1 MTIGVGFLCSDGIV
15 LCADRQIT
23 GQGYKFQ
30 QAKIFSIQRQDYTF
44 VFTYAG
50 DPDAARM
57 MFEKTR
63 DAMRHVTIDRESA
76 KDAIKRTLEKIF
88 ANKATKGLQTLIG
101 MRTKE
106 EHFLIKTK
114 EKKVVEGVAAEYIGA
129 GDSSALRYLCDF
141 LLDQQMSVSEALVL
155 GSYIVSV
162 AGRYVE
168 YCGEDSNHATLYAQ
182 GGLVRG
188 SGGPWLSYNKERF
201 VRCEEEMGKGL
212 RALLFSGATAQIE
225 VKPSTSRKSKPRL

>member
-1 MTIGVGFLCSDGIV
+1 MTIGVGFLCSDGV
-15 LCADRQIT
+15 VMCADRQIT

-30 QAKIFSIQRQDYTF
+30 QSKIFSIQRQDYSF
-44 VFTYAG
+44 IFSYAG

-63 DAMRHVTIDRESA
+63 NAMRQVAVNDRESA
-76 KDAIKRTLEKIF
+76 KDTIKRTLEKVF
-88 ANKATKGLQTLIG
+88 GDKQTKGLQTLIG
-101 MRTKE
+101 IRTKE

-114 EKKVVEGVAAEYIGA
+114 EKKVVEGVAEYIGA

-141 LLDQQMSVSEALVL
+141 LLDQQMSVVEALVL

-168 YCGEDSNHATLYAQ
+168 YCGEDSNHATLYA
-182 GGLVRG
+182 GGALARG
-188 SGGPWLSYNKERF
+188 SGGPWFTYNKERF
-201 VRCEEEMGKGL
+201 VRCEQEMGKGL
-212 RALLFSGATAQIE
+212 RALLFSGGTKAIE
-225 VKPSTSRKSKPRL
+225 IVDPKKN